1 MKFHVLTLFPEM
13 ITQGLGQSITKRAIE
28 KHIIEINAV
37 NIRDYTTE
45 KHGKV
50 DDYTYGGGA
59 GMLIQAE
66 PVYQAC
72 QSVSKGKKIRT
83 VYVTPQGKTFD
94 QKLAGELSKEEE
106 LVILC
111 GHYEG
116 IDERVLE
123 ETVTDFI
130 SIGDYVLTG
139 GELPAMVM
147 IDAISRLVPG
157 VLHNDQSAET
167 ESFHNDLLE
176 YPQYS
181 RPEVWHGKEV
191 PAVLLSGNHKKIND
205 WRIEAS
211 RERTKKRRPDLYA
224 RYEEKQKALK
234 QLLRNKKENAFLI
247 HGLLCGTADL
257 ARRNEK
263 FVMGYDRTG
272 TRIMLAGNVYD
283 GKEYIPESMTEI
295 ISQNPKIDEIIVNC
309 GKSLPDAALLER
321 KYRRSVYKSM
331 VYTQN
336 VSLPQKI
343 RDIRKITVEQADMEF
358 PQWRLAC
365 ACGEINTRND
375 MTVYAGYLDKD
386 PVGIM
391 AIQRDSTLLAIG
403 SYKADMKGEI
413 MKSLFANH
421 LNEMLK
427 DGGLPYI
434 LVKEEHQQAAD
445 ILTQMGVYT
454 GKSEISKVTFD

>member
-1 MKFHVLTLFPEM
+1 
-13 ITQGLGQSITKRAIE
+13 
-28 KHIIEINAV
+28 
-37 NIRDYTTE
+37 
-45 KHGKV
+45 
-50 DDYTYGGGA
+50 
-59 GMLIQAE
+59 
-66 PVYQAC
+66 
-72 QSVSKGKKIRT
+72 
-83 VYVTPQGKTFD
+83 
-94 QKLAGELSKEEE
+94 
-106 LVILC
+106 
-111 GHYEG
+111 
-116 IDERVLE
+116 
-123 ETVTDFI
+123 
-130 SIGDYVLTG
+130 
-139 GELPAMVM
+139 
-147 IDAISRLVPG
+147 
-157 VLHNDQSAET
+157 
-167 ESFHNDLLE
+167 
-176 YPQYS
+176 
-181 RPEVWHGKEV
+181 
-191 PAVLLSGNHKKIND
+191 
-205 WRIEAS
+205 
-211 RERTKKRRPDLYA
+211 
-224 RYEEKQKALK
+224 
-234 QLLRNKKENAFLI
+234 
-247 HGLLCGTADL
+247 
-257 ARRNEK
+257 
-263 FVMGYDRTG
+263 
-272 TRIMLAGNVYD
+272 MLAGNVYD

-295 ISQNPKIDEIIVNC
+295 ISKNPKIDEIIVNC

-358 PQWRLAC
+358 PQWKLTC

-445 ILTQMGVYT
+445 ILAQMGLYT